1 MTTTGDSR
9 SVATTAEDLAYIAK
23 IFPELSQITDE
34 TLRHEVARIWAE
46 VWHES
51 TWERIEDA
59 PKNPNVPG
67 KPLYA
72 HVRSVTRQAVATAD
86 IMKEIHGKD
95 YDNDVLVAGG
105 LLHDVSKLVE
115 YQASADGAA
124 KSHKGKLIQHAVY
137 GAHKAWEHGLP
148 EEVVHIVVSH
158 THSSGVRPITW
169 ECVVIHYVDYLD
181 SDALLYQAGKP
192 LLLQR

>member
-1 MTTTGDSR
+1 MATTGRPQS
-9 SVATTAEDLAYIAK
+9 AEDLAYIAEVY
-23 IFPELSQITDE
+23 PELDQLHDA
-34 TLRHEVARIWAE
+34 TLRTKVARIWSE

-51 TWERIEDA
+51 TWKRIEDA

-72 HVRSVTRQAVATAD
+72 HIRSVTRQALATAE

-95 YDNDVLVAGG
+95 YDHDTLVAGG

-115 YQASADGAA
+115 YEASGDGAV
-124 KSHKGKLIQHAVY
+124 KSKRGKLIQHAVY
-137 GAHKAWEHGLP
+137 AAHKAWEHDLP
-148 EEVVHIVVSH
+148 EEVVHILVSH